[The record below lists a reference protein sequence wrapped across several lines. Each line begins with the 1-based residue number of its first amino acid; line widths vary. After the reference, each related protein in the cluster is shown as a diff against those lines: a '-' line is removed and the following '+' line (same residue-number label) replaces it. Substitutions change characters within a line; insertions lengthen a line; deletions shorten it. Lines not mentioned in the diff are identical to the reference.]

1 MKRQINTETPFA
13 KILKIWRSLEL
24 KSLRNA
30 KFTLTK
36 LTSIL
41 KVLLKQYMS
50 PTGPNKYL
58 GGITPIKTDHL
69 ELHLFK
75 VKISKDCIEK
85 SGKLN

>member
-1 MKRQINTETPFA
+1 MSR
-13 KILKIWRSLEL
+13 
-24 KSLRNA
+24 
-30 KFTLTK
+30 LTNFVHVEPPASGFP
-36 LTSIL
+36 LAGNLSFPVQTSIL

-58 GGITPIKTDHL
+58 RSITPIKTDQL